1 MSPNWHLGRSRHLE
15 KATRCC
21 QAKRLISLVRS
32 AWFRPILDWLWRK
45 SKSVLFQKVTCYLWQ
60 GQCRSGHRWR
70 SVLRI
75 TADKQNGD
83 LCDGQGWTLE
93 KATRMLSNWTSGR
106 PPDSVMDFQLTF
118 EEGQA
123 RPFVKVTSYTW
134 QSQCRSRHQRRS
146 RHLEKS
152 RTVLSCLTSAGSF
165 ITSDFVG
172 TIPAAISRLTLKKVK
187 SDCFRRSLPIRTSEN
202 INAKDNIRSILSSE
216 NVRAEPR
223 KVHGAFKL
231 NFWKASRFPPWTSDG
246 LWRRVKRD
254 CLRRFTSH
262 FRQGQCRSG
271 TSEKVSVEGNS
282 WQVEYSPLWRSR
294 VNLEKSHTVL
304 SCWTSGRPPDSR
316 HGFPTDFWRRSSV
329 TVCEAYILHLT
340 KSMPDQDIREGQ
352 NISKKVTRCFHAWLL
367 QILSLRLIS
376 LARIPLDSVR
386 FRRLHPTD
394 STTIFDQADDYQEKA
409 SLSVSE
415 AGPAWKIQK
424 AAAASQQLARYRRC
438 LVPSAGH
445 SFGKPQRDCVSE
457 TCLLSQLAGA
467 GVGICVHNR
476 WTADDTQKRPRLKV
490 SVNPWEIVKI
500 FIKFWRE
507 RLSHQFKG
515 GNEAQKK
522 LS

>member
-1 MSPNWHLGRSRHLE
+1 MVTSVTVKGEP
-15 KATRCC
+15 
-21 QAKRLISLVRS
+21 
-32 AWFRPILDWLWRK
+32 RK
-45 SKSVLFQKVTCYLWQ
+45 SNTV
-60 GQCRSGHRWR
+60 
-70 SVLRI
+70 
-75 TADKQNGD
+75 
-83 LCDGQGWTLE
+83 
-93 KATRMLSNWTSGR
+93 LSNWTSGR

-146 RHLEKS
+146 RHLEKAA
-152 RTVLSCLTSAGSF
+152 RCFHAWPLQDLSLRLISLVRF
-165 ITSDFVG
+165 RRD
-172 TIPAAISRLTLKKVK
+172 SRLTLKKVK

-202 INAKDNIRSILSSE
+202 INAKDNISPFWALRMSGLNLEKYTVLSS
-216 NVRAEPR
+216 
-223 KVHGAFKL
+223 
-231 NFWKASRFPPWTSDG
+231 WTSGRPARFRHG
-246 LWRRVKRD
+246 LPTDFGEGQARLFEKV
-254 CLRRFTSH
+254 TSH

-424 AAAASQQLARYRRC
+424 GSSRKSAAGTVPTVFGSKCRPQLWETTARLCFWDMFAFSIGGGWGRDLCPQQM
-438 LVPSAGH
+438 
-445 SFGKPQRDCVSE
+445 
-457 TCLLSQLAGA
+457 
-467 GVGICVHNR
+467 NR
-476 WTADDTQKRPRLKV
+476 WWHAKETEV
-490 SVNPWEIVKI
+490 ESVGQSMRDRENLHKI
-500 FIKFWRE
+500 LERE
-507 RLSHQFKG
+507 AESSIQG
-515 GNEAQKK
+515 GEWSSEKIIIDWSWCGN
-522 LS
+522 